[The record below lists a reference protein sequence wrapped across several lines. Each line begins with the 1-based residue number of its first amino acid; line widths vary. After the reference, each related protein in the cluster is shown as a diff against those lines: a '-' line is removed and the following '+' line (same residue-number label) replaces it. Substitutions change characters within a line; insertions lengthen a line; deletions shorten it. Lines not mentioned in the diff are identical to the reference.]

1 MLLFATSITTMQI
14 AKSDIKDSFEV
25 TDLGEP
31 KKIVGIEITRDR
43 QHKKITITQTK
54 YIETILAKYGLQDAS
69 SVHTP
74 LDPNI
79 KLEPGDSEPEGR
91 SNNYASLI
99 GSLMY
104 AAVATRPDIAFA
116 VNRLASFT
124 TNPTMCHW
132 TAAKRVLRYLKGT
145 KDMGITYSQPDLN
158 DSNSQNH
165 IIGYSDASFANN
177 YDRTSVS
184 GYAFIAA
191 KGAITWGSKKQ
202 NIVSLST
209 TEAEYVCLS
218 DAAREATWLRNL
230 YQEIGFPEKESTL
243 IHGDNQSALAIAEN
257 PCYHK
262 RTKHFDIKHHYIR
275 DQVQKGVMTLRY
287 LPTAQMTADIFTKA
301 LSRKAHE
308 LHMMSLGMT
317 SA

>member
-1 MLLFATSITTMQI
+1 MLLFTTSIQTMQI
-14 AKSDIKDSFEV
+14 AKRDIMDTFEV

-31 KKIVGIEITRDR
+31 KKLVGIEISRDR
-43 QHKKITITQTK
+43 KNKRITITQSK

-69 SVHTP
+69 PVRTP
-74 LDPNI
+74 LDTNI
-79 KLEPGDSEPEGR
+79 KLEPGESEPGNR

-124 TNPTMCHW
+124 ANPTMCHW

-145 KDMGITYSQPDLN
+145 KDKGIMYSQPTDT
-158 DSNSQNH
+158 SSSHNH
-165 IIGYSDASFANN
+165 ITGYSDASFANN

-184 GYAFIAA
+184 GYAFVAA
-191 KGAITWGSKKQ
+191 KGVITWGSKKQ
-202 NIVSLST
+202 NIVSLSS

-218 DAAREATWLRNL
+218 DAAREANWLRNL
-230 YQEIGFPEKESTL
+230 YQEMGFPEEESTL
-243 IHGDNQSALAIAEN
+243 IYGDNQSALAIAEN
-257 PCYHK
+257 LCYHK

-275 DQVQKGVMTLRY
+275 DQVQRGVMKLQY
-287 LPTAQMTADIFTKA
+287 LPTTQMTADIFTKA
-301 LSRKAHE
+301 LPRQAHE
-308 LHMMSLGMT
+308 LHMLSLGMT